1 MSKTGKTR
9 AYVFTLK
16 VKKARLVTVLRFK
29 HQWLAYMAIK
39 HLKKRFWF
47 ADLQFRQITTFNALW
62 YLFLIKVGYYETLKE
77 ATSKERQKQSL
88 NG

>member
-1 MSKTGKTR
+1 MSETGKTR

-29 HQWLAYMAIK
+29 HQWLAYMTIK

-47 ADLQFRQITTFNALW
+47 AELTFKQITPLNALW
-62 YLFLIKVGYYETLKE
+62 YFFLIKIGYYETLKK
-77 ATSKERQKQSL
+77 ATSKKRQNKSKA
-88 NG
+88 

>member
-1 MSKTGKTR
+1 MSKTEKTR

-39 HLKKRFWF
+39 QLKKRFWF
-47 ADLQFRQITTFNALW
+47 AELTFKQITPLNALW
-62 YLFLIKVGYYETLKE
+62 YFFLIKIGYYETLKK
-77 ATSKERQKQSL
+77 ATSQKRQNKSKD
-88 NG
+88 

>member
-1 MSKTGKTR
+1 MSKPR
-9 AYVFTLK
+9 VYVFTLK

-47 ADLQFRQITTFNALW
+47 ADLQFRQVTPLNALR
-62 YLFLIKVGYYETLKE
+62 YLFLIKVGYYETLKKV
-77 ATSKERQKQSL
+77 TSKRRQNQSL

>member
-1 MSKTGKTR
+1 MSKPR
-9 AYVFTLK
+9 VYVFTLK
-16 VKKARLVTVLRFK
+16 VKKTRLVTVLRFK

-47 ADLQFRQITTFNALW
+47 ADLQFRQITTLNALW
-62 YLFLIKVGYYETLKE
+62 YLFLIKIGYYETLKK
-77 ATSKERQKQSL
+77 AISKKRQKQSL

>member
-1 MSKTGKTR
+1 MSKTEKTR

-39 HLKKRFWF
+39 QLKKRFWF
-47 ADLQFRQITTFNALW
+47 AELTFKQITPLNALW
-62 YLFLIKVGYYETLKE
+62 YFFLVKIGYYETLKK
-77 ATSKERQKQSL
+77 ATSKKRQNKSKF
-88 NG
+88 

>member
-39 HLKKRFWF
+39 QLRKRFWF
-47 ADLQFRQITTFNALW
+47 AELTFKQITPLNALW
-62 YLFLIKVGYYETLKE
+62 YFFLIKIGYYETLKK
-77 ATSKERQKQSL
+77 ATSKKRQNNSKS
-88 NG
+88 

>member
-1 MSKTGKTR
+1 MSKTEKTR

-39 HLKKRFWF
+39 QLKKRFWF
-47 ADLQFRQITTFNALW
+47 AELTFKQITPLNALW
-62 YLFLIKVGYYETLKE
+62 YFFLIKIGYYETLKK
-77 ATSKERQKQSL
+77 ATSRKRQNESKF
-88 NG
+88 